1 MSKMPPWPFLIEKR
15 KRLDGP
21 SGDVDS
27 SSLAH
32 AGSSVGGRMCLNVQ
46 DFRSRQQ
53 RAGASRSRVQSVKAP
68 NRARQR
74 TRQDL
79 ARSVQILN
87 GERAR
92 PRSNSKF
99 QPLQRDCDIQ
109 LNALRPPFK
118 RDGPPKL
125 TRDGA
130 LGQGTSK
137 AARLWRSNNGGPA
150 VLLPA
155 EPKFFFFRTPSDAY
169 RTTWV

>member
-1 MSKMPPWPFLIEKR
+1 
-15 KRLDGP
+15 
-21 SGDVDS
+21 
-27 SSLAH
+27 
-32 AGSSVGGRMCLNVQ
+32 MCLNVQ

-99 QPLQRDCDIQ
+99 QPLQWDRDHQ
-109 LNALRPPFK
+109 LNSHWTPVECDSTA
-118 RDGPPKL
+118 KL
-125 TRDGA
+125 A
-130 LGQGTSK
+130 
-137 AARLWRSNNGGPA
+137 
-150 VLLPA
+150 
-155 EPKFFFFRTPSDAY
+155 SDAAFG
-169 RTTWV
+169 